1 MAAFVCCLASCLVVL
16 GFRVLCGFVV
26 AGCLIALLML
36 FVNSVVVVI
45 LLMFSLD

>member
-1 MAAFVCCLASCLVVL
+1 MAAFVCCLASCLVAL

-26 AGCLIALLML
+26 SGCLIALLML
-36 FVNSVVVVI
+36 FINSVVLVI